1 MTTTGVAGSPLFI
14 NDNSATLTGG
24 GVAAVDST
32 ATTLTQTAVT
42 SNNAGQNAGGVYR
55 QNGTMTT
62 TGSPISANTPDDC
75 VGSAPAVP
83 TCTG

>member
-1 MTTTGVAGSPLFI
+1 MFI
-14 NDNSATLTGG
+14 NDNSAALTGG

-42 SNNAGQNAGGVYR
+42 SNSAGQNAGGVYR
-55 QNGTMTT
+55 RNGTMTT
-62 TGSPISANTPDDC
+62 TGSPISANTPDNC
-75 VGSAPAVP
+75 VGSAPAAP